1 MSTDNEHGAAAA
13 GAVDR
18 PVPALGPCAVMWCF
32 APGVAYVFATVG
44 ASARITVVTGPR
56 AAVLGATTPE
66 GFLGVRCAEHVLHD
80 VQAVIE
86 GGPR

>member
-1 MSTDNEHGAAAA
+1 MSVDNGQGAAAA

-32 APGVAYVFATVG
+32 RPAVAYVFATVG
-44 ASARITVVTGPR
+44 RSARITVVTGPR
-56 AAVLGATTPE
+56 AATLGGTSPE
-66 GFLGVRCAEHVLHD
+66 GFLGARCAECALHD